1 MRLALPQLQASVYGP
16 ALIAQVRSLPA
27 DGRGAGPCAACGYL
41 ARDWDDLNAGTRFS
55 CEGSADA
62 VPAPTAQ
69 ATMSFPHLCAIA
81 AQLAVGE
88 LFRQLLGLGLADE
101 SGAGSLLEYCGF
113 HAGTTR
119 TPLLR
124 KRDCP
129 IEHEA
134 WLVRCVE
141 PGVTALTPRE
151 LGRVGGY
158 DDLREVSIR
167 VDHHSFAS
175 HTACGCEPH
184 PALGIFHPEGMPLPG
199 PCPACGHERVLHPL
213 YTYREVPGGAL
224 SGHLDHSLAE
234 LGVRAEPPV
243 LVRGPSGSTLIRS
256 SARRPIAHLGLR
268 ATSPLVCSG
277 EGHVAARLQRRG
289 QPGGLAAMNAAPTH
303 SSKQAS
309 SGSRSEAAEAAE
321 RLPGLADLPT
331 LPLTPQNQSTLD
343 QSSAQS
349 LGSPSWRHRKRI
361 EARGLIAL
369 SQIAPRLAI
378 RHLDLQTDLVAVVEL
393 RDTPVPCMRPGQN
406 DIELA
411 DGALLAIRYPE
422 AILVGP
428 IPGTLP
434 VRVLE
439 PRDVFH
445 TNVAYAERAPALC
458 LGANVPRGFPLR
470 EIVLTAYGALTLQ
483 AISFDALDP
492 AGVLNPQAAT
502 WYQANRARVPLTD
515 VSFLDWREAAA
526 SRAGG
531 GQEEERG

>member
-1 MRLALPQLQASVYGP
+1 MPESLPSLFEEPTAAAAWIEAPAPPPAILATSDGLDRGARQPKLIDGPADMAARLSGCCVAVIGAGSVGLRVIDSLARLGVGGLWICDPRNTKAESLLTHPISAAEIDVPKALLAARHAQAISPRTDVRYFPGAFESMPMDALVGASQVLIATDNLAAEVSITQACMRLALPRLQASVYGP

-81 AQLAVGE
+81 AQLTVGE

-124 KRDCP
+124 KPDCP

-213 YTYREVPGGAL
+213 YSFREVPAGAL
-224 SGHLDHSLAE
+224 SGHLDRSLAE

-256 SARRPIAHLGLR
+256 PAGRPVAHLGLR

-277 EGHVAARLQRRG
+277 E
-289 QPGGLAAMNAAPTH
+289 
-303 SSKQAS
+303 AS
-309 SGSRSEAAEAAE
+309 QGVS
-321 RLPGLADLPT
+321 
-331 LPLTPQNQSTLD
+331 PQ
-343 QSSAQS
+343 
-349 LGSPSWRHRKRI
+349 
-361 EARGLIAL
+361 
-369 SQIAPRLAI
+369 
-378 RHLDLQTDLVAVVEL
+378 
-393 RDTPVPCMRPGQN
+393 
-406 DIELA
+406 
-411 DGALLAIRYPE
+411 
-422 AILVGP
+422 
-428 IPGTLP
+428 
-434 VRVLE
+434 
-439 PRDVFH
+439 
-445 TNVAYAERAPALC
+445 
-458 LGANVPRGFPLR
+458 
-470 EIVLTAYGALTLQ
+470 
-483 AISFDALDP
+483 
-492 AGVLNPQAAT
+492 
-502 WYQANRARVPLTD
+502 
-515 VSFLDWREAAA
+515 
-526 SRAGG
+526 
-531 GQEEERG
+531 